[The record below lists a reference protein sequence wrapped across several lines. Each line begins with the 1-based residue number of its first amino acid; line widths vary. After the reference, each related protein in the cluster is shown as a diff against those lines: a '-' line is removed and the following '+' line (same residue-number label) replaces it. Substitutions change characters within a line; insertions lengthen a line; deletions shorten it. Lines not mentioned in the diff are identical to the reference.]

1 MQLSAESKSPA
12 KIFAR
17 STKGVI
23 WEGPSQKAALR
34 HLAGPAP
41 LKVLLGPASSGKST
55 LLHQFQ
61 QQAQDAVILPLV
73 GPSKTAVH
81 VLSSLLGAAGLGPWS
96 LSEIEQRNLLTVF
109 CQQRRM
115 QGMRLVLCVDNIG
128 RFAEPAWSEVERL
141 RALRSVNK
149 EVVEVAVVGTEVDA
163 SQSPL
168 YELLQDGATS
178 AVEATH
184 YLSAPSDEDV
194 KSYIDWR
201 FAQVGLENPFSTDV
215 CSVINELTQGRMNFI
230 NILCQ
235 VVLVEQQ
242 RGSVEIID
250 PAMVRSAADSLATM
264 RNNTQTGDTVKI
276 RQLNASPEERA
287 TGCLVIA
294 RDGEVLNRFDVAGR
308 VLIGRDPD
316 NDLLL
321 RSRQV
326 SRYHAAIVPTAE
338 GHYYVVDLNSANGVH
353 VNGERTERCLLG
365 DGDVLRIGQF
375 ELKLELPDFPVA
387 LLPPRETVSAA
398 DTDVHRIL
406 PLEPPTMRAI
416 KR

>member
-1 MQLSAESKSPA
+1 MQASAESKSPA

-17 STKGVI
+17 STRGVI
-23 WEGPSQKAALR
+23 WEGPNQKAALR
-34 HLAGPAP
+34 HFAGPTP
-41 LKVLLGPASSGKST
+41 LKVLLGPPSSGKST

-61 QQAQDAVILPLV
+61 QQVPDAVMLPLV

-96 LSEIEQRNLLTVF
+96 LSEVEQRNLLTVF

-115 QGMRLVLCVDNIG
+115 QGMRIVLCVDNIS
-128 RFAEPAWSEVERL
+128 RFAEPAWSEVHRL
-141 RALRSVNK
+141 RTLRFANK
-149 EVVEVAVVGTEVDA
+149 EIIELAAVGTEADA

-168 YELLQDGATS
+168 YEVLQDGATS

-184 YLSAPSDEDV
+184 YLSAPSDADV
-194 KSYIDWR
+194 KAYIDWR
-201 FAQVGLENPFSTDV
+201 FAQVGVESPFSADV

-242 RGSVEIID
+242 RGSVESID
-250 PAMVRSAADSLATM
+250 PAMVRSAADSLASM
-264 RNNTQTGDTVKI
+264 RNNTQTGDTIKI
-276 RQLNASPEERA
+276 RHLNADSERA
-287 TGCLVIA
+287 DSCLVVS
-294 RDGEVLNRFDVAGR
+294 RDGQILNRFGLLGR

-326 SRYHAAIVPTAE
+326 SRYHAAIMPTAE

-353 VNGERTERCLLG
+353 VNGERTERSLLG
-365 DGDVLRIGQF
+365 DGDVLHIGPF
-375 ELKLELPDFPVA
+375 ELKLQLVGVPVEVPPQPD
-387 LLPPRETVSAA
+387 TVSTA
-398 DTDVHRIL
+398 DTDVHRIS
-406 PLEPPTMRAI
+406 PLETPVVRVL

>member
-1 MQLSAESKSPA
+1 
-12 KIFAR
+12 
-17 STKGVI
+17 
-23 WEGPSQKAALR
+23 
-34 HLAGPAP
+34 
-41 LKVLLGPASSGKST
+41 VLLGPSSSGKST
-55 LLHQFQ
+55 LLHQLKQ
-61 QQAQDAVILPLV
+61 QVPDAVTLPLV
-73 GPSKTAVH
+73 GPSKTAIH
-81 VLSSLLGAAGLGPWS
+81 VLSSLLGAVGLGPWS
-96 LSEIEQRNLLTVF
+96 LSEVEQRNLLTVF
-109 CQQRRM
+109 CQQRAM
-115 QGMRLVLCVDNIG
+115 QGIRVILCVDNVG
-128 RFAEPAWSEVERL
+128 RFAGPAWSEVERL
-141 RALRSVNK
+141 RTLQYSNRAVFEL
-149 EVVEVAVVGTEVDA
+149 AVVGTEVDA

-184 YLSAPSDEDV
+184 YLSAPSDEEV

-201 FAQVGLENPFSTDV
+201 FAQVGLENPFSADV

-250 PAMVRSAADSLATM
+250 TAMVRSAAESLATM
-264 RNNTQTGDTVKI
+264 RSNTQTGDTIKM
-276 RQLNASPEERA
+276 RQLDTSREQAA
-287 TGCLVIA
+287 GCLVVSC
-294 RDGEVLNRFDVAGR
+294 DGKVLSRFNLNGR

-326 SRYHAAIVPTAE
+326 SRYHAAVIPTAE

-375 ELKLELPDFPVA
+375 ELKLKLVDVPVA
-387 LLPPRETVSAA
+387 VPLPRDATSTA
-398 DTDVHRIL
+398 DTDVHRML
-406 PLEPPTMRAI
+406 PLETPTVRVL

>member
-1 MQLSAESKSPA
+1 MDASAESKSPA

-17 STKGVI
+17 STRGVI
-23 WEGPSQKAALR
+23 WEGPNQKAALSY
-34 HLAGPAP
+34 LSGPAP
-41 LKVLLGPASSGKST
+41 LKVILGPASSGKST

-61 QQAQDAVILPLV
+61 QQVQDAVTLPLV

-81 VLSSLLGAAGLGPWS
+81 VLASLLGAAGLGPWS
-96 LSEIEQRNLLTVF
+96 LSEVEQRNLLTVF

-115 QGMRLVLCVDNIG
+115 QGMRIVLCVDNIG
-128 RFAEPAWSEVERL
+128 RFAEPAWGEVERL
-141 RALRSVNK
+141 RALQYMNK
-149 EVVEVAVVGTEVDA
+149 EIVELAVVGTEVDA
-163 SQSPL
+163 SHFPL
-168 YELLQDGATS
+168 YDVLQDGATS

-184 YLSAPSDEDV
+184 YLSPPSDEDV

-201 FAQVGLENPFSTDV
+201 FAQVGIENPFSADV

-264 RNNTQTGDTVKI
+264 RNTTQTGDTIKI
-276 RQLNASPEERA
+276 RQLTVSPEPA
-287 TGCLVIA
+287 ASCLVIS
-294 RDGEVLNRFDVAGR
+294 RDGKILNRFGLRGR

-321 RSRQV
+321 RGRQV
-326 SRYHAAIVPTAE
+326 SRYHAAIMPTAE
-338 GHYYVVDLNSANGVH
+338 GHYYVVDLNSANGVR
-353 VNGERTERCLLG
+353 VNGEPTDRCLLA

-375 ELKLELPDFPVA
+375 ELKLELVDVPEAVP
-387 LLPPRETVSAA
+387 PPRDSASTA
-398 DTDVHRIL
+398 DTDVQRIM
-406 PLEPPTMRAI
+406 PPETPTVRVG

>member
-17 STKGVI
+17 STRGVI
-23 WEGPSQKAALR
+23 WEGPNQKAALG

-41 LKVLLGPASSGKST
+41 LKVLLGPPSSGKST

-61 QQAQDAVILPLV
+61 QQVQDAVMLPLV
-73 GPSKTAVH
+73 GPSKTAAH

-96 LSEIEQRNLLTVF
+96 LSEVDQRNLLTVF
-109 CQQRRM
+109 CQQRSM
-115 QGMRLVLCVDNIG
+115 QGLRIVLCVDNIG
-128 RFAEPAWSEVERL
+128 RFSEPAWSEIERL
-141 RALRSVNK
+141 RTLKYQTKAVIEL
-149 EVVEVAVVGTEVDA
+149 AVVGTEVEA
-163 SQSPL
+163 SRFPL
-168 YELLQDGATS
+168 YDVLQDGATS

-184 YLSAPSDEDV
+184 YLSAPSDEEV

-201 FAQVGLENPFSTDV
+201 FAQVGIENPFSADV

-230 NILCQ
+230 NILSQ

-250 PAMVRSAADSLATM
+250 TAMVRSAADSLASM
-264 RNNTQTGDTVKI
+264 RNNTQTGDTIKI
-276 RQLNASPEERA
+276 RHLGAAPERA
-287 TGCLVIA
+287 AGCLVVS
-294 RDGEVLNRFDVAGR
+294 RDGKVLSRFDLNGR

-316 NDLLL
+316 NDLFL
-321 RSRQV
+321 RSREV
-326 SRYHAAIVPTAE
+326 SRYHAAIMPTAE
-338 GHYYVVDLNSANGVH
+338 GHYYVVDFNSANGVH
-353 VNGERTERCLLG
+353 VNGDRTERCLLE

-375 ELKLELPDFPVA
+375 ELKLELVDVPIAVP
-387 LLPPRETVSAA
+387 PPRDTVSTS

-406 PLEPPTMRAI
+406 PLDTPTI
-416 KR
+416 SLVKR